1 MNDIGTDKYMEIG
14 KNKRK
19 KKKLQKI
26 LIHIEKRHQRC
37 DRKKNEQTTNMKS

>member
-19 KKKLQKI
+19 KKNYEKSSYTSKSVI
-26 LIHIEKRHQRC
+26 SDAIEKKMSKQL
-37 DRKKNEQTTNMKS
+37 T